1 MSEYVFKLPDFGE
14 GTIEAEIVEWFVKP
28 GDAVVE
34 GDIIA
39 DVMTDKANIE
49 VPAPITGVVLR
60 TTGEPGDMVVVGAE
74 LAAFR
79 IESEAQTVPVPA
91 APKATGS
98 RIERPPLE
106 AIATPTGKS
115 AETLPAAARTTTRV
129 ITSPAI
135 RRLAQ
140 ENGIDLADVP
150 GTGPRGRV
158 LINDLD
164 AYMAR
169 SPATAGQRPQ
179 GFTTYA
185 ADKDEIEEFKVIG
198 VRRVIARRM
207 AQSKAEIPHFAY
219 VEEID
224 VTEVDALRRQLNQE
238 HANRSRVSLLPFIC
252 LAVLHAV
259 KEFPQCN
266 ATFDA
271 ESGMIKRY
279 RNVHLGIA
287 TQTPDGLKVP
297 VIRNLARHDLWSLVA
312 AIAYAAD
319 GARNNTLE
327 ASDLSGST
335 ITVTS
340 LGRLGGIV
348 TTPVINYP
356 EVAII
361 GVNKAVKRPV
371 VVDDAVTVRLMM
383 NLSSSFDHRF
393 VDGFDAASMVQRMK
407 SLLEHPAT
415 LFMQP

>member
-1 MSEYVFKLPDFGE
+1 MGEYVFKLPDLGE
-14 GTIEAEIVEWFVKP
+14 GTVEVEIVEWLVKP
-28 GDAVVE
+28 GDVVAE

-39 DVMTDKANIE
+39 DVLTDKANID
-49 VPAPITGVVLR
+49 VPAPVTGVVLR
-60 TTGEPGDMVVVGAE
+60 TAGEPGDMVAVGAE

-79 IESEAQTVPVPA
+79 IESEAQTLPVPP
-91 APKATGS
+91 APKAAESHTKQ
-98 RIERPPLE
+98 PPLE
-106 AIATPTGKS
+106 TKATPARRS
-115 AETLPAAARTTTRV
+115 VETVAAAARTTTKV

-135 RRLAQ
+135 RRRAQ
-140 ENGIDLADVP
+140 ENGIDLAEVP
-150 GTGPRGRV
+150 GTGPRGRI
-158 LINDLD
+158 LKNDLD
-164 AYMAR
+164 AFMSR
-169 SPATAGQRPQ
+169 SPATAGQRPHE
-179 GFTTYA
+179 FTTYA
-185 ADKDEIEEFKVIG
+185 ADKDEIEEVKVIG

-207 AQSKAEIPHFAY
+207 AQSKAEIPHFTY

-224 VTEVDALRRQLNQE
+224 VTEVDALQRHLNQE
-238 HANRSRVSLLPFIC
+238 HADRSRVSLLPFVC
-252 LAVLHAV
+252 LAVLRALR
-259 KEFPQCN
+259 EFPQCN

-271 ESGMIKRY
+271 ESGVIKRY
-279 RNVHLGIA
+279 RNVHLGVA

-297 VIRNLARHDLWSLVA
+297 VIRNLERHDLWSLAA
-312 AIAYAAD
+312 AIANVAD

-340 LGRLGGIV
+340 LGKLGGIV

-356 EVAII
+356 EVAIV

-407 SLLEHPAT
+407 ALLEHPAT
-415 LFMQP
+415 LFMP

>member
-1 MSEYVFKLPDFGE
+1 MGEYVFKLPDLGE
-14 GTIEAEIVEWFVKP
+14 GTVEVEIVEWFVKP
-28 GDAVVE
+28 GDVVAE

-39 DVMTDKANIE
+39 DVLTDKANID
-49 VPAPITGVVLR
+49 VPAPVTGVVLR
-60 TTGEPGDMVVVGAE
+60 TAGEPGDMVAVGAE

-79 IESEAQTVPVPA
+79 IESEAQTLPVPP
-91 APKATGS
+91 APKAAESHTK
-98 RIERPPLE
+98 RPSLE
-106 AIATPTGKS
+106 AMATPARRS
-115 AETLPAAARTTTRV
+115 VETVSAAARTTTKV

-135 RRLAQ
+135 RRRAQ
-140 ENGIDLADVP
+140 ENGIDLAEVP
-150 GTGPRGRV
+150 GTGPRGRI
-158 LINDLD
+158 LKNDLD

-179 GFTTYA
+179 GFTMHA
-185 ADKDEIEEFKVIG
+185 ADKDEIEEVKVIG

-207 AQSKAEIPHFAY
+207 AQSKAEIPHFTY

-224 VTEVDALRRQLNQE
+224 VTEVDALQRHLNQE
-238 HANRSRVSLLPFIC
+238 HADRSRVSLLAFVC
-252 LAVLHAV
+252 LAVLRAV
-259 KEFPQCN
+259 REFPQCN

-271 ESGMIKRY
+271 ESGVIKRY

-297 VIRNLARHDLWSLVA
+297 VIRNLERHDLWSLAA
-312 AIAYAAD
+312 AIADTAD

-327 ASDLSGST
+327 ARDLSGST

-340 LGRLGGIV
+340 LGKLGGIV

-356 EVAII
+356 EVAIV

-371 VVDDAVTVRLMM
+371 VVDDTVTVRLMM

-393 VDGFDAASMVQRMK
+393 VDGFDAASMVQRVK
-407 SLLEHPAT
+407 ALLEHPAT
-415 LFMQP
+415 LFLQ

>member
-1 MSEYVFKLPDFGE
+1 MGEYVFKLPDLGE
-14 GTIEAEIVEWFVKP
+14 GMVEVEIVEWFVKP
-28 GDAVVE
+28 GDVVAE

-39 DVMTDKANIE
+39 DVLTDKANID
-49 VPAPITGVVLR
+49 VPAPVTGVVLR
-60 TTGEPGDMVVVGAE
+60 TAGEPGDMVAVGAE

-79 IESEAQTVPVPA
+79 IESEAQILPVPP
-91 APKATGS
+91 APKAAESHT
-98 RIERPPLE
+98 ERPPLE
-106 AIATPTGKS
+106 AIATPARKS
-115 AETLPAAARTTTRV
+115 AETVPAAARTTTKV

-135 RRLAQ
+135 RRRAQ
-140 ENGIDLADVP
+140 ENGIDLAEVP
-150 GTGPRGRV
+150 GTGPRGRI
-158 LINDLD
+158 LKIDLD

-179 GFTTYA
+179 GFTMHA
-185 ADKDEIEEFKVIG
+185 ADKDEIEEVKVIG

-207 AQSKAEIPHFAY
+207 AQSKAEIPHFTY

-224 VTEVDALRRQLNQE
+224 VTEVDALQGHLNQE
-238 HANRSRVSLLPFIC
+238 HADRSRVSLLAFVC
-252 LAVLHAV
+252 LAVLRAV
-259 KEFPQCN
+259 REFPQCN

-271 ESGMIKRY
+271 ESGVIKRY

-297 VIRNLARHDLWSLVA
+297 VIRNLERHDLWSLAA
-312 AIAYAAD
+312 AIADAAD

-327 ASDLSGST
+327 ARDLSGST

-340 LGRLGGIV
+340 LGKLGGIV

-356 EVAII
+356 EVAIV

-371 VVDDAVTVRLMM
+371 VVDDTVTVRLMM

-393 VDGFDAASMVQRMK
+393 VDGFDAASMVQRVK
-407 SLLEHPAT
+407 ALLEHPAT
-415 LFMQP
+415 LFLQ

>member
-1 MSEYVFKLPDFGE
+1 MGEYVFKLPDLGE
-14 GTIEAEIVEWFVKP
+14 GTVEVEIVEWLVKP
-28 GDAVVE
+28 GDVVAE

-39 DVMTDKANIE
+39 DVLTDKANID
-49 VPAPITGVVLR
+49 VPAPVTGVVLR
-60 TTGEPGDMVVVGAE
+60 TAGEPGDMVAVGAE

-79 IESEAQTVPVPA
+79 IESEAQTLPVPP
-91 APKATGS
+91 APKAAESHT
-98 RIERPPLE
+98 ERPPLE
-106 AIATPTGKS
+106 AVATPARKS
-115 AETLPAAARTTTRV
+115 AETVPAAARTTTKV

-135 RRLAQ
+135 RRRAQ
-140 ENGIDLADVP
+140 ENGIDLAEVP
-150 GTGPRGRV
+150 GTGPRGRI
-158 LINDLD
+158 LKNDLD

-179 GFTTYA
+179 GFTMHA
-185 ADKDEIEEFKVIG
+185 ADKDEIEEVKVIG

-207 AQSKAEIPHFAY
+207 AQSKAEIPHFTY

-224 VTEVDALRRQLNQE
+224 VTEVDALQRHLNQE
-238 HANRSRVSLLPFIC
+238 HADRSRVSLLAFVC
-252 LAVLHAV
+252 LAVLRAV
-259 KEFPQCN
+259 GEFPQCN

-271 ESGMIKRY
+271 ESGVIKRY

-297 VIRNLARHDLWSLVA
+297 VIRNLERHDLWSLAA
-312 AIAYAAD
+312 AIADAAD

-327 ASDLSGST
+327 ARDLSGST

-340 LGRLGGIV
+340 LGKLGGIV

-356 EVAII
+356 EVAIV

-371 VVDDAVTVRLMM
+371 VVDDTVTVRLMM

-393 VDGFDAASMVQRMK
+393 VDGFDAASMVQRVK
-407 SLLEHPAT
+407 ALLEHPAT
-415 LFMQP
+415 LFLQ

>member
-1 MSEYVFKLPDFGE
+1 MGEYVFKLPDLGE
-14 GTIEAEIVEWFVKP
+14 GMVEVEIVEWFVKP
-28 GDAVVE
+28 GDVVAE

-39 DVMTDKANIE
+39 DVLTDKANID
-49 VPAPITGVVLR
+49 VPAPVTGVVLR
-60 TTGEPGDMVVVGAE
+60 TAGEPGDMVAVGAE

-79 IESEAQTVPVPA
+79 IESEAQTLPVPP
-91 APKATGS
+91 APKATEPHT
-98 RIERPPLE
+98 ERPPLE
-106 AIATPTGKS
+106 AMATPARRS
-115 AETLPAAARTTTRV
+115 VETVPAAARTTTKV

-135 RRLAQ
+135 RRRAQ
-140 ENGIDLADVP
+140 ENGIDLAEVP
-150 GTGPRGRV
+150 GTGPRGRI
-158 LINDLD
+158 LKNDLD

-179 GFTTYA
+179 GFTMHA
-185 ADKDEIEEFKVIG
+185 ADKDEIEEVKVIG

-207 AQSKAEIPHFAY
+207 AQSKAEIPHFTY

-224 VTEVDALRRQLNQE
+224 VTEVDALQRHLNQE
-238 HANRSRVSLLPFIC
+238 HADRSRVSLLAFVC
-252 LAVLHAV
+252 LAVLRAV
-259 KEFPQCN
+259 REFPQCN

-271 ESGMIKRY
+271 ESGVIKRY

-297 VIRNLARHDLWSLVA
+297 VIRNLERHDLWSLAA
-312 AIAYAAD
+312 AIANVAD

-335 ITVTS
+335 ITITS
-340 LGRLGGIV
+340 LGKLGGIV

-356 EVAII
+356 EVAIV

-371 VVDDAVTVRLMM
+371 VVDDTVSVRLMM

-393 VDGFDAASMVQRMK
+393 VDGFDAASMVQRVK
-407 SLLEHPAT
+407 ALLEHPAT
-415 LFMQP
+415 LFLQ